1 MNVLCFAPDCS
12 LAEHV
17 VYGDT
22 VLSGTICDFTK
33 ELSAENYVTVDMDSC
48 IEPTVFV
55 GKFIDIATDAEPN
68 GYFEITSAQNLGGGK
83 WKFGV
88 GDCSFV
94 TGFVDREAK
103 EKGYTYIISENA
115 DFTIMM

>member
-1 MNVLCFAPDCS
+1 MEIIRINWGKYIKFNKVQVIGKAP
-12 LAEHV
+12 LPN
-17 VYGDT
+17 
-22 VLSGTICDFTK
+22 K
-33 ELSAENYVTVDMDSC
+33 
-48 IEPTVFV
+48 FV

-68 GYFEITSAQNLGGGK
+68 GYFEITSAQNLGDGK

-115 DFTIMM
+115 NCTITM